1 VHRVLGAAN
10 VVGLENLTN
19 LDRLPPTGAWV
30 MALPIK
36 LAHGSGAPARVIAL
50 VP

>member
-10 VVGLENLTN
+10 VVGLENLMN
-19 LDRLPPTGAWV
+19 LDRVPATGAWV